1 MTASTRW
8 TRALVGVSLALA
20 AVLVMSI
27 VPGSATASPCTDHAV
42 EAEKVHGIPA
52 GLLLSVALVESGMG
66 GKPQPYV
73 LNVDGQVIASNSLD
87 EASRHLRDKA
97 GRLRPNTM
105 VGCMQLSLGYHKDKF
120 RPLERILDPKANVF
134 YAATYLKRLHAQTG
148 SWTKAL
154 ERYQGGTRGQRL
166 AYLCKVHRNLSSL
179 HPENAALIGSAHCD
193 PAGQPSIAPET
204 RRTFKNRQLH
214 TVEQTS

>member
-1 MTASTRW
+1 MKAWTRW
-8 TRALVGVSLALA
+8 ARALMSGCFTLA
-20 AVLVMSI
+20 AMLAAGLS
-27 VPGSATASPCTDHAV
+27 PGTAAASPCTDHAV
-42 EAEKVHGIPA
+42 EAERAHGLPS

-66 GKPQPYV
+66 GKPRPYV
-73 LNVDGQVIASNSLD
+73 LNLDGQVVASDTL
-87 EASRHLRDKA
+87 EQAQAHLRDKA

-120 RPLERILDPKANVF
+120 RPVERILDPKANVF

-179 HPENAALIGSAHCD
+179 HPENAALIRSEHCD
-193 PAGQPSIAPET
+193 PAGPPRIAPET
-204 RRTFKNRQLH
+204 RRTFKNRQADGA
-214 TVEQTS
+214 EKTS